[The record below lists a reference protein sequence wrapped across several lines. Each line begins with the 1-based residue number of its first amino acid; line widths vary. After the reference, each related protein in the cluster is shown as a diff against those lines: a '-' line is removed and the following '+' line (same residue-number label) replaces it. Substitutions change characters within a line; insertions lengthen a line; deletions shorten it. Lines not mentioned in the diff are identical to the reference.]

1 MLVVL
6 ALIDANTPTQ
16 LRVIPHDV
24 PDNIRDFVL
33 DGNLLYAVTA
43 SSVLVFDYSSI
54 VGPAVTASVTINKA
68 SGDRVAGSFNVVPT
82 TAPAQ
87 PAATPTPGN
96 NLRCRPSPGRRL

>member
-1 MLVVL
+1 MQRSKGTTRMVTLTSNYYAIGAYNASACSWVL

-16 LRVIPHDV
+16 LRVIPYDV

-68 SGDRVAGSFNVVPT
+68 SGVTVLLV
-82 TAPAQ
+82 
-87 PAATPTPGN
+87 
-96 NLRCRPSPGRRL
+96 L